1 MGSSSRDYKRR
12 RSSSR
17 SPDRRKRERRRSRSR
32 DRDRRYRDGRRSRS
46 RSPRDYRS
54 DRDRRKPER
63 DRSEKSSSSSSQS
76 YSSSGNGKSQNTS
89 SILSGGSTI
98 TTAIDQNLNKDTEQA
113 RLEEEMR
120 KRRERIELVSK
131 YCYHLYLSNFKSN
144 TTSYRFLITIS
155 FVCIHFSG
163 GKRRSKKS

>member
-63 DRSEKSSSSSSQS
+63 ERSEKSSSSSSQS
-76 YSSSGNGKSQNTS
+76 YSSSSGNGKSHS

-131 YCYHLYLSNFKSN
+131 YYIFSYSNLFRK
-144 TTSYRFLITIS
+144 ITLN
-155 FVCIHFSG
+155 FDYN
-163 GKRRSKKS
+163 

>member
-1 MGSSSRDYKRR
+1 MGSSSRDHKRR

-32 DRDRRYRDGRRSRS
+32 DRERRYRDNRRSRS

-54 DRDRRKPER
+54 SDRDRRKPDR
-63 DRSEKSSSSSSQS
+63 DRSEKSSSSSHS
-76 YSSSGNGKSQNTS
+76 YSSSNNGKSLS
-89 SILSGGSTI
+89 SSGGGILSGGSTI

-120 KRRERIELVSK
+120 KRRERIELVSRAK
-131 YCYHLYLSNFKSN
+131 KNDKSAGLAN
-144 TTSYRFLITIS
+144 DLPCQLNE
-155 FVCIHFSG
+155 V
-163 GKRRSKKS
+163 

>member
-54 DRDRRKPER
+54 DRDRRKPDR

-131 YCYHLYLSNFKSN
+131 YCLSPLPIQLSKFYPYIVSIAHNHLICLYLF
-144 TTSYRFLITIS
+144 
-155 FVCIHFSG
+155 
-163 GKRRSKKS
+163 